1 MSVDFQ
7 RLAEVRAR
15 RQRRRRWVRVLVT
28 LGVVGL
34 VGAASVVAAPMFQGR
49 LLPSWLNEG
58 TPLLGLVAGRDAA
71 VGTEEAQGRVQIVDP
86 AAGIIR
92 VSLGFLGLT
101 SVELAVTEDTL
112 IVVGDKEG
120 GFGDIRDGGRIR
132 AAYER
137 RPGPWYAKRV
147 EVVVSDP

>member
-7 RLAEVRAR
+7 RLAQVRAR
-15 RQRRRRWVRVLVT
+15 HQRRRRWARVLVT
-28 LGVVGL
+28 LGVIGL
-34 VGAASVVAAPMFQGR
+34 VGAASVFAAPMLPGR
-49 LLPSWLNEG
+49 LLPSWLDQA
-58 TPLLGLVAGRDAA
+58 TPFLGLDAGRGAA

-101 SVELAVTEDTL
+101 SVELAVTADTL

-137 RPGPWYAKRV
+137 RPGSWYAKRV

>member
-7 RLAEVRAR
+7 RLLQVRAR
-15 RQRRRRWVRVLVT
+15 HQRRRRWARVLVA

-34 VGAASVVAAPMFQGR
+34 VGAAGVLAAPTLPGR
-49 LLPSWLNEG
+49 PLASWLEQHSA
-58 TPLLGLVAGRDAA
+58 PFLGRDTAG
-71 VGTEEAQGRVQIVDP
+71 GTEEAQGRVQIVDR

-92 VSLGFLGLT
+92 LSQGFLGLLT
-101 SVELAVTEDTL
+101 VELTVTPDTL
-112 IVVGDKEG
+112 IVVGNKEG
-120 GFGDIRDGGRIR
+120 GFGDIRDGGQIR

>member
-7 RLAEVRAR
+7 RLAQVRAR
-15 RQRRRRWVRVLVT
+15 RHRRRRWTRVLVT

-34 VGAASVVAAPMFQGR
+34 VGAASVFAAPMIHGR
-49 LLPSWLNEG
+49 RLPSWLEHG
-58 TPLLGLVAGRDAA
+58 TPFLDRDVA
-71 VGTEEAQGRVQIVDP
+71 VGSIEEAQGRVQIVDP

-92 VSLGFLGLT
+92 LSQGFLGLL
-101 SVELAVTEDTL
+101 SVELAVTPDTL